1 MNNFRNIDD
10 IQHVLP
16 IYFRVWWLDMVY
28 GKGMW
33 QYITETDADGFIAG
47 ILPYSIKQKL
57 FFRLITMSPETSYG
71 GPYLIKNKE
80 RKTNSQI
87 SYENNVLESIL
98 KKIPNVDFVYF
109 QCNSN
114 LISYLPFLWQK
125 YVINIS
131 YTYRIDLCSD
141 IEVIQNQMKGSTR
154 TDIKRCQNED
164 LITQQSKDVPSFI
177 EFLKS
182 SFTEKSKGI
191 PYKLEQLAKIITETI
206 NQECGFILYCKNRE
220 YEIVAGIFVMFDK
233 DTAYYYAGTNYVSKF
248 GSAALSFCIWESI
261 KLVKSKGIKYFDF
274 EGSDIRGIEHYFR
287 NFGGDLL
294 PIYRVHKSKNTMI
307 RLLAYFQNKKLF
319 G

>member
-1 MNNFRNIDD
+1 
-10 IQHVLP
+10 
-16 IYFRVWWLDMVY
+16 MVVRY
-28 GKGMW
+28 GLWQGMW
-33 QYITETDADGFIAG
+33 QYITETDADGFIVG
-47 ILPYSIKQKL
+47 ILPYSIKRKL
-57 FFRLITMSPETSYG
+57 FFKLITMSPETSYG
-71 GPYLIKNKE
+71 GPFIIKSKE

-87 SYENNVLESIL
+87 SFENNILESII
-98 KKIPNVDFVYF
+98 KKVPKVDFVYF
-109 QCNSN
+109 QCKPD
-114 LISYLPFLWQK
+114 LLSYLPFLWQK
-125 YVINIS
+125 YIINIS
-131 YTYRIDLCSD
+131 YTYRIDLRLD
-141 IEVIQNQMKGSTR
+141 IQLIHSQMKGSTR

-191 PYKLEQLAKIITETI
+191 PYKLEQIAKIITETI

-220 YEIVAGIFVMFDK
+220 NEIVAGIFVMFDK

-294 PIYRVHKSKNTMI
+294 PIYRVHKSKKHHDKVVGVFSKQKIIWVND
-307 RLLAYFQNKKLF
+307 
-319 G
+319 